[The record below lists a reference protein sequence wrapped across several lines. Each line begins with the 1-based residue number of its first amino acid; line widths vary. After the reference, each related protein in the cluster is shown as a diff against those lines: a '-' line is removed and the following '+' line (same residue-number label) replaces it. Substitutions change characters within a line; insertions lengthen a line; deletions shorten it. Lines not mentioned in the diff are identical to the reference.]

1 MVILTQAMNGLSLI
15 TVAALLYIQTA
26 NTQEQATRTCSTDEM
41 RRAVVDR
48 ALDDLGCD
56 NYECGKSY

>member
-1 MVILTQAMNGLSLI
+1 MIFFLMTGLSFI
-15 TVAALLYIQTA
+15 TIVSLLYIQTA
-26 NTQEQATRTCSTDEM
+26 NTQEQAAGTCSTDET

-48 ALDDLGCD
+48 ALGDLDCD